1 MKDLKNNRRTDMTK
15 LCTRYCR
22 IENTEY
28 FPGTE
33 YKVEFNPVDNH
44 LRIYDCWGWRIVST
58 KFINENFI

>member
-1 MKDLKNNRRTDMTK
+1 MKK
-15 LCTRYCR
+15 LCVRYCR

-44 LRIYDCWGWRIVST
+44 LRIYDCWGCRIVSPN
-58 KFINENFI
+58 FINENFI